1 MLSAACSQKMRLG
14 SHGKTCRGLHERTV
28 KWWVYRC
35 SNFSEGRQ
43 RENLQQRTKD
53 WMRWPL
59 WRLVA
64 TAKARLCFQVALWC
78 SGGHYDRP
86 HINLMVC
93 EDLQAPRTGFVEA
106 TD

>member
-53 WMRWPL
+53 WMKVAFMAASGHCKGQALFPGGSLVL
-59 WRLVA
+59 WRPL
-64 TAKARLCFQVALWC
+64 
-78 SGGHYDRP
+78 
-86 HINLMVC
+86 
-93 EDLQAPRTGFVEA
+93 
-106 TD
+106 